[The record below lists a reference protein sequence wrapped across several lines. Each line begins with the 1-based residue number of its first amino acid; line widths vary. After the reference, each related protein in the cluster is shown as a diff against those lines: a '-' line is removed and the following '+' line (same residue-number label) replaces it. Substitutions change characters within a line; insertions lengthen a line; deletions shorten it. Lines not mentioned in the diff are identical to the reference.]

1 MTHFEPMHARSAFPC
16 WDEPAF
22 KSTFDIEIV
31 HWTNMT
37 AISNMPNVSMEQLY
51 VMKSRD
57 LPCLINFF

>member
-37 AISNMPNVSMEQLY
+37 AISNMPNVSMEELY
-51 VMKSRD
+51 VMKAR
-57 LPCLINFF
+57 